1 MFLSVSQGP
10 TKLMQENVPA
20 VNSSVRIW
28 KWVIGKQDR
37 LNWLRGSEYAV
48 CNHIR
53 HLLHFVWTAAR
64 SGRRN
69 LLHWS
74 QESAQ
79 KENWFGI
86 EFVFFL
92 NIQMHHQCLEFKI
105 NSICFYRLLS

>member
-64 SGRRN
+64 SGREICYTGHRKVLKKKTGSELN
-69 LLHWS
+69 LS
-74 QESAQ
+74 
-79 KENWFGI
+79 
-86 EFVFFL
+86 FF
-92 NIQMHHQCLEFKI
+92 
-105 NSICFYRLLS
+105 